1 MEGAE
6 DRGEPVSPTVF
17 KRMKGQAVNMTRD
30 LKTQM
35 HWDQA
40 VLAARSAGE
49 QGLWDLAQGV
59 PVQRKSQFRSKADE
73 EREIYGGE
81 RGERLSAESDARE
94 EARRLREQEREEA
107 RVRNEAIWAAMP
119 VQEPLTTDEVKARAA
134 AARAA
139 IRAGV

>member
-81 RGERLSAESDARE
+81 RGERLSAESDAR
-94 EARRLREQEREEA
+94 
-107 RVRNEAIWAAMP
+107 VRNEAIWAAMP